1 MESLETL
8 EIEVKQKF
16 GQLII
21 GAPGSGKTTYIKSMK
36 DFYSQCGR
44 KTLSINLDPAND
56 NKTSVFDIDIR
67 NLINLEEVEEKFKL
81 GPNGSFLYCI
91 NFLNDNISW
100 LDEQIN
106 QEKYKDCF
114 YYLIDTPGQIEI
126 FTVSPEFKNICDY
139 ITDIKKLNIKL
150 CCVNLI
156 ECINMC
162 DMPKYIFSIF
172 SVLNAMINLALP
184 QVNFISKC
192 DLIKDLKATHEF
204 ELPLEFYKNPNDET
218 QLKYYFEDLKMNKK
232 FKNLNE
238 KIAEFIASYGLVGF
252 TLLDLS
258 NPRHLNRASYLIDK
272 ANGYIY
278 MKELI
283 DNENLDSQTLLAKND
298 FENEDIID
306 EEYEV

>member
-1 MESLETL
+1 MELESLEN
-8 EIEVKQKF
+8 ESKQKF

-44 KTLSINLDPAND
+44 KTLTINLDPAND
-56 NKTSVFDIDIR
+56 NKTSIFDIDIR
-67 NLINLEEVEEKFKL
+67 NLINLEEVENKLKL

-91 NFLNDNISW
+91 NFLNENISW
-100 LDEQIN
+100 LDKQIN
-106 QEKYKDCF
+106 QEKFKDYF

-126 FTVSPEFKNICDY
+126 FTISPEFKNICEY
-139 ITDIKKLNIKL
+139 ITNRKKLNIKL

-172 SVLNAMINLALP
+172 SVLNSMINLALP

-192 DLIKDLKATHEF
+192 DLIQQLKTTHEF
-204 ELPLEFYKNPNDET
+204 ELPLDFYKNPNDET

-232 FKNLNE
+232 FKTLNQ
-238 KIAEFIASYGLVGF
+238 KIAEFITDYGLVSF

-258 NPRHLNRASYLIDK
+258 NTRHLNRAAYLIDK

-278 MKELI
+278 MKELVE
-283 DNENLDSQTLLAKND
+283 DENLDSQMFLAQND
-298 FENEDIID
+298 TENDDIID
-306 EEYEV
+306 EDYEV

>member
-1 MESLETL
+1 MEPLEN
-8 EIEVKQKF
+8 EVKQKF

-44 KTLSINLDPAND
+44 KTLTINLDPAND
-56 NKTSVFDIDIR
+56 NKTFIFDIDIR
-67 NLINLEEVEEKFKL
+67 NLINLEEVENKLKL

-91 NFLNDNISW
+91 NFLNENISW

-106 QEKYKDCF
+106 QEKYTEYF

-126 FTVSPEFKNICDY
+126 FTISPEFKNICDY
-139 ITDIKKLNIKL
+139 ITNTKKLNIKL

-172 SVLNAMINLALP
+172 SVLNSMLNLALP

-192 DLIKDLKATHEF
+192 DLIKQLKATHEF

-218 QLKYYFEDLKMNKK
+218 QLKYYFEDLNMNKK
-232 FKNLNE
+232 FKNLNK
-238 KIAEFIASYGLVGF
+238 KIAEFISDYGLVAF

-258 NPRHLNRASYLIDK
+258 NTRHLNRAAYMIDK

-278 MKELI
+278 MKELV
-283 DNENLDSQTLLAKND
+283 DDENLDSQMFLAQND
-298 FENEDIID
+298 IENDDIID
-306 EEYEV
+306 EDYEV

>member
-1 MESLETL
+1 MDILES
-8 EIEVKQKF
+8 EVKQKF

-21 GAPGSGKTTYIKSMK
+21 GPPGSGKTTYIKSIK
-36 DFYSQCGR
+36 EFYSQCGR
-44 KTLSINLDPAND
+44 KTISINLDPAND
-56 NKTSVFDIDIR
+56 NKISSFDIDIR
-67 NLINLEEVEEKFKL
+67 NLISLEEVEKKLKL

-100 LDEQIN
+100 LEEQIN
-106 QEKYKDCF
+106 QEKYKDYF

-126 FTVSPEFKNICDY
+126 FTISPEFKNICDY
-139 ITDIKKLNIKL
+139 LTNVKKLNIKL

-172 SVLNAMINLALP
+172 SVLNSMINLALP

-192 DLIKDLKATHEF
+192 DLIKELKATHQF
-204 ELPLEFYKNPNDET
+204 ELPLDFYKNPNDET

-232 FKNLNE
+232 FKQLNE
-238 KIAEFIASYGLVGF
+238 KIAEFISDYGLVGF

-258 NPRHLNRASYLIDK
+258 NSRHLNRAAYLIDK

-283 DNENLDSQTLLAKND
+283 DNENLDSQILLGQND
-298 FENEDIID
+298 YENEDIID
-306 EEYEV
+306 EEYEI

>member
-1 MESLETL
+1 MDILES
-8 EIEVKQKF
+8 EVKQKF

-21 GAPGSGKTTYIKSMK
+21 GPPGSGKTTYIKSIK
-36 DFYSQCGR
+36 EFYSQCGR
-44 KTLSINLDPAND
+44 KTISINLDPAND
-56 NKTSVFDIDIR
+56 NKISSFDIDIR
-67 NLINLEEVEEKFKL
+67 NLISLEEVEKKLKL

-100 LDEQIN
+100 LEEQIN
-106 QEKYKDCF
+106 QEKYKDYF

-126 FTVSPEFKNICDY
+126 FTISPEFKNICDY
-139 ITDIKKLNIKL
+139 LTNIKKLNIKL

-172 SVLNAMINLALP
+172 SVLNSMINLALP

-192 DLIKDLKATHEF
+192 DLIKELKATHQF
-204 ELPLEFYKNPNDET
+204 ELPLDFYKNPNDET

-232 FKNLNE
+232 FKQLNE
-238 KIAEFIASYGLVGF
+238 KIAEFISDYGLVGF

-258 NPRHLNRASYLIDK
+258 NSRHLNRAAYLIDK

-283 DNENLDSQTLLAKND
+283 DNENLDSQILLGQND
-298 FENEDIID
+298 YENEDIID
-306 EEYEV
+306 EEYEI

>member
-1 MESLETL
+1 MDILES
-8 EIEVKQKF
+8 EVKQKF

-21 GAPGSGKTTYIKSMK
+21 GPPGSGKTTYIKSIK
-36 DFYSQCGR
+36 EFYSQCGR
-44 KTLSINLDPAND
+44 KTISINLDPAND
-56 NKTSVFDIDIR
+56 NKISSFDIDIR
-67 NLINLEEVEEKFKL
+67 NLISLEEVEKKLKL

-100 LDEQIN
+100 LEEQIN
-106 QEKYKDCF
+106 QEKYKDYF

-126 FTVSPEFKNICDY
+126 FTISPEFKNICDY
-139 ITDIKKLNIKL
+139 LTNIKKLNIKL

-172 SVLNAMINLALP
+172 SVLNSMINLALP

-192 DLIKDLKATHEF
+192 DLIKELKATHQF
-204 ELPLEFYKNPNDET
+204 ELPLDFYKNPNDET
-218 QLKYYFEDLKMNKK
+218 QLKYYFEGLKMNKK
-232 FKNLNE
+232 FKQLNE
-238 KIAEFIASYGLVGF
+238 KIAEFISDYGLVGF

-258 NPRHLNRASYLIDK
+258 NSRHLNRAAYLIDK
-272 ANGYIY
+272 SNGYIY

-283 DNENLDSQTLLAKND
+283 DNENLDSQILLGQND
-298 FENEDIID
+298 YENEDIID
-306 EEYEV
+306 EEYEI

>member
-1 MESLETL
+1 MESLEK
-8 EIEVKQKF
+8 EVNQKF

-21 GAPGSGKTTYIKSMK
+21 GAPGSGKTTYIKAMK

-44 KTLSINLDPAND
+44 KALSINLDPAND
-56 NKTSVFDIDIR
+56 NKNSIFDIDIR
-67 NLINLEEVEEKFKL
+67 QLINLEDVEKKLKL

-100 LDEQIN
+100 LEEQIN
-106 QEKYKDCF
+106 QEKYSNYF

-126 FTVSPEFKNICDY
+126 FTISPEFKNICDY
-139 ITDIKKLNIKL
+139 ITNQKKLNIKL

-162 DMPKYIFSIF
+162 DMPKYLFSIF
-172 SVLNAMINLALP
+172 SVLNSMINLALP

-192 DLIKDLKATHEF
+192 DLLKQLKATHQF
-204 ELPLEFYKNPNDET
+204 ELPMEFYKNPNDET

-232 FKNLNE
+232 FKKKKK
-238 KIAEFIASYGLVGF
+238 KIAEFIADYALVSF
-252 TLLDLS
+252 SLLDLS
-258 NPRHLNRASYLIDK
+258 NVRHLNRAAYLIDK

-283 DNENLDSQTLLAKND
+283 EDENLDSQILLAQND

>member
-1 MESLETL
+1 MELESLEK
-8 EIEVKQKF
+8 ESKQKF

-44 KTLSINLDPAND
+44 KTVTINLDPAND
-56 NKTSVFDIDIR
+56 NKTSIFDIDIR
-67 NLINLEEVEEKFKL
+67 NLINLEEVENKLKL

-91 NFLNDNISW
+91 NFLNENISW
-100 LDEQIN
+100 LDKQIN
-106 QEKYKDCF
+106 QEKFKDYY

-126 FTVSPEFKNICDY
+126 FTISPEFKNICEY
-139 ITDIKKLNIKL
+139 ITNVKKLNIKL

-172 SVLNAMINLALP
+172 SVLNSMINLALP

-192 DLIKDLKATHEF
+192 DLIQQLKTTQEF

-232 FKNLNE
+232 FKNLNQ
-238 KIAEFIASYGLVGF
+238 KIAEFITDYGLVSF

-258 NPRHLNRASYLIDK
+258 NTRHINRASYLIDK

-278 MKELI
+278 MKELVE
-283 DNENLDSQTLLAKND
+283 DEYLDSQMLLGQND
-298 FENEDIID
+298 TENDDIID
-306 EEYEV
+306 EDYEV

>member
-1 MESLETL
+1 MEPLEN
-8 EIEVKQKF
+8 EVKQKF

-44 KTLSINLDPAND
+44 KTLTINLDPAND
-56 NKTSVFDIDIR
+56 NKTFNFDIDIR
-67 NLINLEEVEEKFKL
+67 NLINLEEVENKLKL

-91 NFLNDNISW
+91 NFLNENISW

-106 QEKYKDCF
+106 QEKYTEYF

-126 FTVSPEFKNICDY
+126 FTISPEFKNICDY
-139 ITDIKKLNIKL
+139 ITNTKKLNIKL

-156 ECINMC
+156 ECINIC

-172 SVLNAMINLALP
+172 SVLNSMLNLALP

-192 DLIKDLKATHEF
+192 DLIKQLKATHEF

-218 QLKYYFEDLKMNKK
+218 QLKYYFEDLNMNKK
-232 FKNLNE
+232 FKNLNK
-238 KIAEFIASYGLVGF
+238 KIAEFISDYGLVAF

-258 NPRHLNRASYLIDK
+258 NTRHLNRAAYMIDK

-278 MKELI
+278 MKELV
-283 DNENLDSQTLLAKND
+283 DDENLDSQMFLAQND
-298 FENEDIID
+298 IENDDIID
-306 EEYEV
+306 EDYEV

>member
-1 MESLETL
+1 MEPLEN
-8 EIEVKQKF
+8 EVKQKF

-44 KTLSINLDPAND
+44 KTLTINLDPAND
-56 NKTSVFDIDIR
+56 NKTFNFDIDIR
-67 NLINLEEVEEKFKL
+67 NLINLEEVENKLKL

-91 NFLNDNISW
+91 NFLNENISW

-106 QEKYKDCF
+106 QEKYTEYF

-126 FTVSPEFKNICDY
+126 FTISPEFKNICDY
-139 ITDIKKLNIKL
+139 ITNTKKLNIKL

-172 SVLNAMINLALP
+172 SVLNSMLNLALP

-192 DLIKDLKATHEF
+192 DLIKQLKATHEF
-204 ELPLEFYKNPNDET
+204 ELPLEFYKNPNDES
-218 QLKYYFEDLKMNKK
+218 QLKYYFEDLNINKK
-232 FKNLNE
+232 FKNLNK
-238 KIAEFIASYGLVGF
+238 KIAEFISDYGLVAF

-258 NPRHLNRASYLIDK
+258 NTRHLNRAAYMIDK

-278 MKELI
+278 MKELV
-283 DNENLDSQTLLAKND
+283 DDENLDSQMFLAQND
-298 FENEDIID
+298 IENDDIID
-306 EEYEV
+306 EDYEV

>member
-1 MESLETL
+1 MNILES
-8 EIEVKQKF
+8 EVKQKF

-21 GAPGSGKTTYIKSMK
+21 GPPGSGKTTYIKSIK
-36 DFYSQCGR
+36 EFYSQCGR
-44 KTLSINLDPAND
+44 KTISINLDPAND
-56 NKTSVFDIDIR
+56 NKISSFDIDIR
-67 NLINLEEVEEKFKL
+67 NLISLEEVEKKLKL

-100 LDEQIN
+100 LEEQIN
-106 QEKYKDCF
+106 QEKYKDYF

-126 FTVSPEFKNICDY
+126 FTISPEFKNICDY
-139 ITDIKKLNIKL
+139 LTNIKKLNIKL

-192 DLIKDLKATHEF
+192 DLIKDLKATHQF

-218 QLKYYFEDLKMNKK
+218 QLKYYFEGLKMNKK
-232 FKNLNE
+232 FKQLNE
-238 KIAEFIASYGLVGF
+238 KIAEFISDYGLVGF

-258 NPRHLNRASYLIDK
+258 NSRHLNRAAYLIDK
-272 ANGYIY
+272 SNGYIY

-283 DNENLDSQTLLAKND
+283 DNENLDSQILLGQND
-298 FENEDIID
+298 YENEDIID
-306 EEYEV
+306 EEYEI

>member
-1 MESLETL
+1 MEPLEN
-8 EIEVKQKF
+8 EVKQKF

-44 KTLSINLDPAND
+44 KTLTINLDPAND
-56 NKTSVFDIDIR
+56 NKTFNFDIDIR
-67 NLINLEEVEEKFKL
+67 NLINLEEVENKLKL

-91 NFLNDNISW
+91 NFLNENISW
-100 LDEQIN
+100 IDEQIN
-106 QEKYKDCF
+106 QEKYTEYF

-126 FTVSPEFKNICDY
+126 FTISPEFKNICDY
-139 ITDIKKLNIKL
+139 ITNTKKLNIKL

-172 SVLNAMINLALP
+172 SVLNSMLNLALP

-192 DLIKDLKATHEF
+192 DLIKQLKATHEF

-218 QLKYYFEDLKMNKK
+218 QLKYYFEDLNMNKK
-232 FKNLNE
+232 FKNLNK
-238 KIAEFIASYGLVGF
+238 KIAEFISDYGLVAF

-258 NPRHLNRASYLIDK
+258 NTRHLNRAAYMIDK

-278 MKELI
+278 MKELV
-283 DNENLDSQTLLAKND
+283 DDENLDSQMFLAQND
-298 FENEDIID
+298 IENDDIID
-306 EEYEV
+306 EDYEV

>member
-1 MESLETL
+1 MED
-8 EIEVKQKF
+8 IEKEVNQKF

-21 GAPGSGKTTYIKSMK
+21 GAPGSGKTTYIKTMK
-36 DFYSQCGR
+36 EFYSQCGR
-44 KTLSINLDPAND
+44 KTLLINLDPAND
-56 NKTSVFDIDIR
+56 NKNAIFDIDIR
-67 NLINLEEVEEKFKL
+67 QLINLEDVEKKLKL

-91 NFLNDNISW
+91 NFLNENISW
-100 LDEQIN
+100 LEEQIN
-106 QEKYKDCF
+106 QPKYSDYF

-139 ITDIKKLNIKL
+139 LTNQKKLNIRL

-172 SVLNAMINLALP
+172 SVLNSMINLALP

-192 DLIKDLKATHEF
+192 DLIKQLKATHQF
-204 ELPLEFYKNPNDET
+204 ELPMEFYKNPNDET

-232 FKNLNE
+232 FKKLNE
-238 KIAEFIASYGLVGF
+238 KIAEFISDYALVSF
-252 TLLDLS
+252 SLLDLS
-258 NPRHLNRASYLIDK
+258 NVRHLNRASYLIDK
-272 ANGYIY
+272 SNGYIY
-278 MKELI
+278 MKELVE
-283 DNENLDSQTLLAKND
+283 NENLDSQILLAQND

>member
-1 MESLETL
+1 MEN
-8 EIEVKQKF
+8 IEKEVNQKF

-21 GAPGSGKTTYIKSMK
+21 GAPGSGKTTYIKTMK
-36 DFYSQCGR
+36 EFYSKCGR

-56 NKTSVFDIDIR
+56 NKNSIFDIDIR
-67 NLINLEEVEEKFKL
+67 NLINLEDVENKLKL

-91 NFLNDNISW
+91 NFLNDNINW
-100 LDEQIN
+100 LEKQIN
-106 QEKYKDCF
+106 QEKFSDYF

-139 ITDIKKLNIKL
+139 ITSQNKLNIRL

-162 DMPKYIFSIF
+162 DMPKYIFSVF
-172 SVLNAMINLALP
+172 SVLNSMINLYLP

-192 DLIKDLKATHEF
+192 DLIKQLKATHQF
-204 ELPLEFYKNPNDET
+204 ELPMEFYKNPNDET
-218 QLKYYFEDLKMNKK
+218 QIKYYFEDLKMNKK
-232 FKNLNE
+232 FKDLNE
-238 KIAEFIASYGLVGF
+238 KIAEFISEFALVNF

-258 NPRHLNRASYLIDK
+258 NIEHLNRASYLIDK
-272 ANGYIY
+272 SNGYIY
-278 MKELI
+278 MKELVE
-283 DNENLDSQTLLAKND
+283 NENLDSQILLAQNQ
-298 FENEDIID
+298 FENEDIFD

>member
-1 MESLETL
+1 MDALES
-8 EIEVKQKF
+8 EVKQKF

-21 GAPGSGKTTYIKSMK
+21 GPPGSGKTTYIKSMK
-36 DFYSQCGR
+36 EFYSQCGR

-56 NKTSVFDIDIR
+56 NKISSFDIDIR
-67 NLINLEEVEEKFKL
+67 NLINLEEVEKKLKL

-100 LDEQIN
+100 LEQQIN
-106 QEKYKDCF
+106 QDKYKDYF

-126 FTVSPEFKNICDY
+126 FTISPEFKNICDY
-139 ITDIKKLNIKL
+139 MTNIKKLNIKL

-192 DLIKDLKATHEF
+192 DLIKDLKATHQF

-218 QLKYYFEDLKMNKK
+218 QLKYYFEGLKMNKK
-232 FKNLNE
+232 FKQLNE
-238 KIAEFIASYGLVGF
+238 KIAEFISDYGLVGF

-258 NPRHLNRASYLIDK
+258 NSRHLNRAAYLIDK
-272 ANGYIY
+272 SNGYIY

-283 DNENLDSQTLLAKND
+283 DNENLDSQILLGQND
-298 FENEDIID
+298 YENEDIID
-306 EEYEV
+306 EEYEI

>member
-1 MESLETL
+1 MDILES
-8 EIEVKQKF
+8 EVKQKF
-16 GQLII
+16 GQLIT

-36 DFYSQCGR
+36 EFYSQCGR

-56 NKTSVFDIDIR
+56 NKTSSFDIDIR
-67 NLINLEEVEEKFKL
+67 DLINLEEVEKKLKL

-100 LDEQIN
+100 LEEQIN
-106 QEKYKDCF
+106 QEKYKDYF

-139 ITDIKKLNIKL
+139 LTNEKKLNIKL

-172 SVLNAMINLALP
+172 SVLNSMINLALP

-192 DLIKDLKATHEF
+192 DLIKELKATHKF

-232 FKNLNE
+232 FKSLNE
-238 KIAEFIASYGLVGF
+238 KISEFIAEYSLVGF
-252 TLLDLS
+252 SLLDLS
-258 NPRHLNRASYLIDK
+258 NVRHLNRASYLIDN

-283 DNENLDSQTLLAKND
+283 ENENLDSQILLAQND

>member
-1 MESLETL
+1 MDALESD
-8 EIEVKQKF
+8 VKQKF

-21 GAPGSGKTTYIKSMK
+21 GPPGSGKTTYIKSMK
-36 DFYSQCGR
+36 EFYSQCGR

-56 NKTSVFDIDIR
+56 NKISSFDIDIR
-67 NLINLEEVEEKFKL
+67 NLISLEEVEKKLKL
-81 GPNGSFLYCI
+81 GPNGYFLYCI

-100 LDEQIN
+100 LEEQIN
-106 QEKYKDCF
+106 QDKYKDYF

-126 FTVSPEFKNICDY
+126 FTISPEFKNICDY
-139 ITDIKKLNIKL
+139 MTNIKKLNIKL

-192 DLIKDLKATHEF
+192 DLIKDLKATHQF

-218 QLKYYFEDLKMNKK
+218 QLKYYFEGLKMNKK
-232 FKNLNE
+232 FKQLNE
-238 KIAEFIASYGLVGF
+238 KIAEFISDYGLVGF

-258 NPRHLNRASYLIDK
+258 NSRHLNRAAYLIDK
-272 ANGYIY
+272 SNGYIY

-283 DNENLDSQTLLAKND
+283 DNENLDSQILLGQND
-298 FENEDIID
+298 YENEDIID
-306 EEYEV
+306 EEYEI

>member
-1 MESLETL
+1 MEPLEN
-8 EIEVKQKF
+8 EVKQKF

-44 KTLSINLDPAND
+44 KTLTINLDPAND
-56 NKTSVFDIDIR
+56 NKTFNFDIDIR
-67 NLINLEEVEEKFKL
+67 NLINLEEVENKLKL

-91 NFLNDNISW
+91 NFLNENISW

-106 QEKYKDCF
+106 QEKYTEYF

-126 FTVSPEFKNICDY
+126 FTISPEFKNICDY
-139 ITDIKKLNIKL
+139 ITNTKKLNIKL

-172 SVLNAMINLALP
+172 SVLNSMLNLALP

-192 DLIKDLKATHEF
+192 DLIKQLKATHEF

-218 QLKYYFEDLKMNKK
+218 QLKYYFEDLNMNKK
-232 FKNLNE
+232 FKNLNK
-238 KIAEFIASYGLVGF
+238 KIAEFISDYGLVAF

-258 NPRHLNRASYLIDK
+258 NTRHLNSASYMIDK

-278 MKELI
+278 MKELV
-283 DNENLDSQTLLAKND
+283 DDENLDSQMFLAQND
-298 FENEDIID
+298 IENDDIID
-306 EEYEV
+306 EDYEV

>member
-1 MESLETL
+1 MESLEK
-8 EIEVKQKF
+8 EVNQKF

-21 GAPGSGKTTYIKSMK
+21 GAPGSGKTTYIKAMK

-44 KTLSINLDPAND
+44 KALSINLDPAND
-56 NKTSVFDIDIR
+56 NKNSIFDIDIR
-67 NLINLEEVEEKFKL
+67 QLINLEDVEKKLKL

-100 LDEQIN
+100 LEEQIN
-106 QEKYKDCF
+106 QEKYSNYF

-126 FTVSPEFKNICDY
+126 FTISPEFKNICDY
-139 ITDIKKLNIKL
+139 ITNQKKLNIKL

-162 DMPKYIFSIF
+162 DMPKYLFSIF
-172 SVLNAMINLALP
+172 SVLNSMINLALP

-192 DLIKDLKATHEF
+192 DLLKQLKATHQF
-204 ELPLEFYKNPNDET
+204 ELPMEFYKNPNDET

-232 FKNLNE
+232 FKTLNE
-238 KIAEFIASYGLVGF
+238 KIAEFIADYALVSF
-252 TLLDLS
+252 SLLDLS
-258 NPRHLNRASYLIDK
+258 NVRHLNRAAYLIDK

-283 DNENLDSQTLLAKND
+283 EDENLDSQILLAQND

>member
-1 MESLETL
+1 
-8 EIEVKQKF
+8 
-16 GQLII
+16 
-21 GAPGSGKTTYIKSMK
+21 MK
-36 DFYSQCGR
+36 EFYSQCGR

-56 NKTSVFDIDIR
+56 NKTSSFDIDIR
-67 NLINLEEVEEKFKL
+67 NLINLEEVEKKLKL

-91 NFLNDNISW
+91 NFLNDNITW
-100 LDEQIN
+100 LEEQIN
-106 QEKYKDCF
+106 QEKYKDYF

-139 ITDIKKLNIKL
+139 MTNTKKLNIQL

-172 SVLNAMINLALP
+172 SVLNSMINLALP

-192 DLIKDLKATHEF
+192 DLIKELKATHQF

-232 FKNLNE
+232 FKSLNE
-238 KIAEFIASYGLVGF
+238 KIAQFISEYGLVGF
-252 TLLDLS
+252 NLLDLS
-258 NPRHLNRASYLIDK
+258 NTRHLNRAAYLIDK

-283 DNENLDSQTLLAKND
+283 DNECLDSQIILGQND

-306 EEYEV
+306 EEY

>member
-1 MESLETL
+1 MEPLEN
-8 EIEVKQKF
+8 EVKQKF

-44 KTLSINLDPAND
+44 KTLTINLDPAND
-56 NKTSVFDIDIR
+56 NKTFNFDIDIR
-67 NLINLEEVEEKFKL
+67 NLINLEEVENKLKL

-91 NFLNDNISW
+91 NFLNENISW

-106 QEKYKDCF
+106 QEKYTEYF

-126 FTVSPEFKNICDY
+126 FTISPEFKNICDY
-139 ITDIKKLNIKL
+139 ITNTKKLNIKL

-172 SVLNAMINLALP
+172 SVLNSMLNLALP

-192 DLIKDLKATHEF
+192 DLIKQLKATHEF

-218 QLKYYFEDLKMNKK
+218 QLKYYFEDLNMNKK
-232 FKNLNE
+232 FKNLNK
-238 KIAEFIASYGLVGF
+238 KIAEFISDYGLVAF

-258 NPRHLNRASYLIDK
+258 NTRHLNRAAYMIDK
-272 ANGYIY
+272 L
-278 MKELI
+278 M
-283 DNENLDSQTLLAKND
+283 
-298 FENEDIID
+298 DIFI
-306 EEYEV
+306 

>member
-1 MESLETL
+1 MELESLEK
-8 EIEVKQKF
+8 ESKQKF

-44 KTLSINLDPAND
+44 KTLTINLDPAND
-56 NKTSVFDIDIR
+56 NKTSIFDIDIR
-67 NLINLEEVEEKFKL
+67 NLINLEEVENKLKL
-81 GPNGSFLYCI
+81 GPNGSFLFCI
-91 NFLNDNISW
+91 NFLNENISW
-100 LDEQIN
+100 LDKQIN
-106 QEKYKDCF
+106 QEKFKDYF

-126 FTVSPEFKNICDY
+126 FTISPEFKNICEY
-139 ITDIKKLNIKL
+139 ITNGKKLNIKL

-172 SVLNAMINLALP
+172 SVLNSMINLALP

-192 DLIKDLKATHEF
+192 DLIQQLKTTHEF
-204 ELPLEFYKNPNDET
+204 ELPLDFYKNPNDET

-232 FKNLNE
+232 FKTLNQ
-238 KIAEFIASYGLVGF
+238 KIAEFITDYGLVSF

-258 NPRHLNRASYLIDK
+258 NTRHLNRAAYLIDK

-283 DNENLDSQTLLAKND
+283 EDENLDSQMLLGQND
-298 FENEDIID
+298 TENDDIID
-306 EEYEV
+306 EDYEV

>member
-1 MESLETL
+1 MDALESD
-8 EIEVKQKF
+8 VKQKF

-21 GAPGSGKTTYIKSMK
+21 GPPGSGKTTYIKSMK
-36 DFYSQCGR
+36 EFYSQCGR

-56 NKTSVFDIDIR
+56 NKISSFDIDIR
-67 NLINLEEVEEKFKL
+67 NLISLEEVEKKLKL

-100 LDEQIN
+100 LEEQIN
-106 QEKYKDCF
+106 QDKYKDYF

-126 FTVSPEFKNICDY
+126 FTISPEFKNICDY
-139 ITDIKKLNIKL
+139 MTNIKKLNIKL

-192 DLIKDLKATHEF
+192 DLIKDLKATHQF

-218 QLKYYFEDLKMNKK
+218 QLKYYFEGLKMNKK
-232 FKNLNE
+232 FKQLNE
-238 KIAEFIASYGLVGF
+238 KIAEFISDYGLVGF

-258 NPRHLNRASYLIDK
+258 NSRHLNRAAYLIDK
-272 ANGYIY
+272 SNGYIY

-283 DNENLDSQTLLAKND
+283 DNENLDSQILLGQND
-298 FENEDIID
+298 YENEDIID
-306 EEYEV
+306 EEYEI

>member
-1 MESLETL
+1 MEELEK
-8 EIEVKQKF
+8 EINQKF

-21 GAPGSGKTTYIKSMK
+21 GAPGSGKTTYIKAMK
-36 DFYSQCGR
+36 EFYSQCGR
-44 KTLSINLDPAND
+44 KALTINLDPAND
-56 NKTSVFDIDIR
+56 NKNSIFDIDIR
-67 NLINLEEVEEKFKL
+67 KLIDLEDVEKKLKL

-100 LDEQIN
+100 LEEQIN
-106 QEKYKDCF
+106 QEKYSNYF

-139 ITDIKKLNIKL
+139 ITNEKKLNIKL

-172 SVLNAMINLALP
+172 SVLNSMINLALP

-192 DLIKDLKATHEF
+192 DLIKQLKATHQF

-238 KIAEFIASYGLVGF
+238 KIAEFIADYGLVGF

-258 NPRHLNRASYLIDK
+258 NTRHLNRAAYLIDK

-283 DNENLDSQTLLAKND
+283 DNENLDSQMILGQND

>member
-1 MESLETL
+1 MDILES
-8 EIEVKQKF
+8 EVKQKF

-21 GAPGSGKTTYIKSMK
+21 GPPGSGKTTYIKSIK
-36 DFYSQCGR
+36 EFYSQCGR
-44 KTLSINLDPAND
+44 KTISINLDPAND
-56 NKTSVFDIDIR
+56 NKISSFDIDIR
-67 NLINLEEVEEKFKL
+67 NLISLEEVEKKLKL

-100 LDEQIN
+100 LEEQIN
-106 QEKYKDCF
+106 QEKYKDYF

-126 FTVSPEFKNICDY
+126 FTISPEFKNICDY
-139 ITDIKKLNIKL
+139 LTNIKKLNIKL

-172 SVLNAMINLALP
+172 SVLNSMINLALP

-192 DLIKDLKATHEF
+192 DLIKELKATHQF
-204 ELPLEFYKNPNDET
+204 ELPLDFYKNPNDET

-232 FKNLNE
+232 FKQLNE
-238 KIAEFIASYGLVGF
+238 KIAEFISDYGLVGF

-258 NPRHLNRASYLIDK
+258 NSRHLNRAAYLIDK

-283 DNENLDSQTLLAKND
+283 DNENLDSQILLGQND
-298 FENEDIID
+298 YENEDIID
-306 EEYEV
+306 EEYDI

>member
-1 MESLETL
+1 MEI
-8 EIEVKQKF
+8 IEKEVNQKF

-21 GAPGSGKTTYIKSMK
+21 GAPGSGKTTYIKTMK
-36 DFYSQCGR
+36 EFYSKCGR

-56 NKTSVFDIDIR
+56 NKNSIFDIDIR
-67 NLINLEEVEEKFKL
+67 QLINLEDVEKNLKL

-100 LDEQIN
+100 LEKQIN
-106 QEKYKDCF
+106 QEKYCDYF

-139 ITDIKKLNIKL
+139 MTNQKKLNIKL

-172 SVLNAMINLALP
+172 SVLNSMINLALP

-192 DLIKDLKATHEF
+192 DLLKQLKATHQF
-204 ELPLEFYKNPNDET
+204 ELPMEFYKNPNDET

-232 FKNLNE
+232 
-238 KIAEFIASYGLVGF
+238 ISEFISDYALVSF
-252 TLLDLS
+252 SLLDLS
-258 NPRHLNRASYLIDK
+258 NVRHLNRASYLIDK

-283 DNENLDSQTLLAKND
+283 ENENLDSQILLAQND

-306 EEYEV
+306 EEYEI

>member
-1 MESLETL
+1 MDALES
-8 EIEVKQKF
+8 EVKQKF

-21 GAPGSGKTTYIKSMK
+21 GPPGSGKTTYIKSMK
-36 DFYSQCGR
+36 EFYSQCGR

-56 NKTSVFDIDIR
+56 NKISSFDIDIR
-67 NLINLEEVEEKFKL
+67 NLISLEEVEKKLKL

-100 LDEQIN
+100 LEEQIN
-106 QEKYKDCF
+106 QDKYKDYF

-126 FTVSPEFKNICDY
+126 FTISPEFKNICDY
-139 ITDIKKLNIKL
+139 MTNIKKLNIKL

-192 DLIKDLKATHEF
+192 DLIKDLKATHQF

-218 QLKYYFEDLKMNKK
+218 QLKYYFEGLKMNKK
-232 FKNLNE
+232 FKQLNE
-238 KIAEFIASYGLVGF
+238 KIAEFISDYGLVGF

-258 NPRHLNRASYLIDK
+258 NSRHLNRAAYLIDK
-272 ANGYIY
+272 SNGYIY

-283 DNENLDSQTLLAKND
+283 DNENLDSQILLGQND
-298 FENEDIID
+298 YENEDIID

>member
-1 MESLETL
+1 MDILEG
-8 EIEVKQKF
+8 EVKQKF

-21 GAPGSGKTTYIKSMK
+21 GPPGSGKTTYIKSIK
-36 DFYSQCGR
+36 EFYSQCGR
-44 KTLSINLDPAND
+44 KTISINLDPAND
-56 NKTSVFDIDIR
+56 NKISSFDIDIR
-67 NLINLEEVEEKFKL
+67 NLISLEEVEKKLKL

-100 LDEQIN
+100 LEEQIN
-106 QEKYKDCF
+106 QEKYKDYF

-126 FTVSPEFKNICDY
+126 FTISPEFKNICDY
-139 ITDIKKLNIKL
+139 LTNIKKLNIKL

-172 SVLNAMINLALP
+172 SVLNSMINLALP

-192 DLIKDLKATHEF
+192 DLIKELKATHQF
-204 ELPLEFYKNPNDET
+204 ELPLDFYKNPNDET

-232 FKNLNE
+232 FKQLNE
-238 KIAEFIASYGLVGF
+238 KIAEFISDYGLVGF

-258 NPRHLNRASYLIDK
+258 NSRHLNRAAYLIDK

-283 DNENLDSQTLLAKND
+283 DNENLDSQILLGQND
-298 FENEDIID
+298 YENEDIID
-306 EEYEV
+306 EEYEI

>member
-1 MESLETL
+1 MER
-8 EIEVKQKF
+8 IEKEVNQKF

-21 GAPGSGKTTYIKSMK
+21 GAPGSGKTTYIKTMK
-36 DFYSQCGR
+36 EFYSKCGR

-56 NKTSVFDIDIR
+56 NKNSIFDIDIR
-67 NLINLEEVEEKFKL
+67 QLINLEDVEKKLNL

-91 NFLNDNISW
+91 NFLNENITW
-100 LDEQIN
+100 LEEQIN
-106 QEKYKDCF
+106 QEKFSDYF

-139 ITDIKKLNIKL
+139 ITNQKKLNIKL
-150 CCVNLI
+150 CCINLI

-172 SVLNAMINLALP
+172 SVLNSMINLELP
-184 QVNFISKC
+184 QVYFISKC
-192 DLIKDLKATHEF
+192 DLIKQLKASHQF
-204 ELPLEFYKNPNDET
+204 ELPMEFYKNPNDEV

-232 FKNLNE
+232 FKNLNA
-238 KIAEFIASYGLVGF
+238 KIAEFISDYALVCF
-252 TLLDLS
+252 SLLDLS
-258 NPRHLNRASYLIDK
+258 NVRHLNRASYLIDK

-278 MKELI
+278 MKELVE
-283 DNENLDSQTLLAKND
+283 NENLDSQILLAQND

>member
-1 MESLETL
+1 MES
-8 EIEVKQKF
+8 IEKEVNQKF

-21 GAPGSGKTTYIKSMK
+21 GAPGSGKTTYIKTMK
-36 DFYSQCGR
+36 EFYSKCGR

-56 NKTSVFDIDIR
+56 NKNLIFDIDIR
-67 NLINLEEVEEKFKL
+67 QLINLEDVEKNLKL

-100 LDEQIN
+100 LEQQIN
-106 QEKYKDCF
+106 QEKYSDYF

-139 ITDIKKLNIKL
+139 MTNQKKLHIKL

-172 SVLNAMINLALP
+172 SVLNSMINLALP

-192 DLIKDLKATHEF
+192 DLLKQLKATHQF
-204 ELPLEFYKNPNDET
+204 ELPMEFYKNPNDET

-232 FKNLNE
+232 FKTLNE
-238 KIAEFIASYGLVGF
+238 KISEFISDYALVSF
-252 TLLDLS
+252 SLLDLS
-258 NPRHLNRASYLIDK
+258 NVRHLNRAAYLIDK

-283 DNENLDSQTLLAKND
+283 ENENLDSQILLAQND

-306 EEYEV
+306 EEYEI

>member
-1 MESLETL
+1 MEN
-8 EIEVKQKF
+8 IEKEVNQKF

-21 GAPGSGKTTYIKSMK
+21 GAPGSGKTTYIKTMK
-36 DFYSQCGR
+36 EFYAKCGR

-56 NKTSVFDIDIR
+56 NKNSIFDIDIR
-67 NLINLEEVEEKFKL
+67 NLINLEDVENKLKL

-91 NFLNDNISW
+91 NFLNDNINW
-100 LDEQIN
+100 LEKQIN
-106 QEKYKDCF
+106 QEKFSDYF

-139 ITDIKKLNIKL
+139 ITSQNKLNIRL

-162 DMPKYIFSIF
+162 DMPKYIFSVF
-172 SVLNAMINLALP
+172 SVLNSMINLYLP

-192 DLIKDLKATHEF
+192 DLIKQLKATHQF
-204 ELPLEFYKNPNDET
+204 ELPMDFYKNPNDET
-218 QLKYYFEDLKMNKK
+218 QIKYYFEDLKMNKK
-232 FKNLNE
+232 FKGLNE
-238 KIAEFIASYGLVGF
+238 KIAEFISEFALVNF

-258 NPRHLNRASYLIDK
+258 NIEHLNRASYLIDK
-272 ANGYIY
+272 SNGYIY
-278 MKELI
+278 MKELVE
-283 DNENLDSQTLLAKND
+283 NENLDSQILLAQNQ
-298 FENEDIID
+298 FENEDIFD